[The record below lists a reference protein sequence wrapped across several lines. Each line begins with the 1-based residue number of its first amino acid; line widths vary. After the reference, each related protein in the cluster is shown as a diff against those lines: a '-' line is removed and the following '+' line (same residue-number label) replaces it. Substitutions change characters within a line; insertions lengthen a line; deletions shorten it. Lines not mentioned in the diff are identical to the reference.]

1 MTILLFQCAGQQS
14 GPTDQILD
22 AKTDAKKDRLELAVL
37 DQHLCILSK
46 KSTYNHGWFGKMC
59 PDKDLMK
66 MSENGWKFLGDG
78 TLMSPRRQPRSRPED
93 AAPTSAAR
101 SDEAPGELNYEA
113 AV

>member
-22 AKTDAKKDRLELAVL
+22 AKTDAKKKQVGVGCFGPTFMHSF
-37 DQHLCILSK
+37 Q
-46 KSTYNHGWFGKMC
+46 KSTYNHCWHEKMC
-59 PDKDLMK
+59 HDNDLMK
-66 MSENGWKFLGDG
+66 MSENGWKFLRDG
-78 TLMSPRRQPRSRPED
+78 TLMSPRRQLRSRPED

>member
-1 MTILLFQCAGQQS
+1 MTIFLFQCAGQQS

-22 AKTDAKKDRLELAVL
+22 AKTDAKKPTFT
-37 DQHLCILSK
+37 CILSK
-46 KSTYNHGWFGKMC
+46 KSTYNHGWHGKMC

>member
-22 AKTDAKKDRLELAVL
+22 AKTDGKKTGWSFRFWTNIYAFF
-37 DQHLCILSK
+37 Q
-46 KSTYNHGWFGKMC
+46 KSTYNDCWHGKMC

-78 TLMSPRRQPRSRPED
+78 TLMSPRRQPRSRPKD